1 MLVGVHHEL
10 LDARQDVVHDDLL
23 LDALV
28 QGLAEVAHLVG
39 GGGADLGLAVL
50 EKALKK
56 ENKIGETMSSLFNV
70 TELLPGRPGQGRSW

>member
-10 LDARQDVVHDDLL
+10 LDAGQDVVHDDLL

-39 GGGADLGLAVL
+39 GGGADLSFAVL
-50 EKALKK
+50 EKALEKRTR
-56 ENKIGETMSSLFNV
+56 GHETMSSL
-70 TELLPGRPGQGRSW
+70 